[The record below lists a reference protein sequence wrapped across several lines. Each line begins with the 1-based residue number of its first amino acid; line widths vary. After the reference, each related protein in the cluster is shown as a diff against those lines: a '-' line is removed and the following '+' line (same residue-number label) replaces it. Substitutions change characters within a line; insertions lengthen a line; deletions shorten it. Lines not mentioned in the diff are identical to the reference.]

1 MLYHQYLKKLKF
13 CPFCKSSGRIFLERE
28 HAYLTYAK
36 SPYHPHHLLV
46 TPKRHL
52 VSFFSLRPEEKKDI
66 DELIKVGAGL
76 LKKLKYRNFTVLVRE
91 GDQINKSIRHLHYH
105 LIPNDRI
112 GDLDHQGQPR
122 KILSDEEIVSLSA
135 QIHSLLNP
143 RKKAKIG

>member
-52 VSFFSLRPEEKKDI
+52 VSFFGLKPGEKKDI

-76 LKKLKYRNFTVLVRE
+76 LKKLKYRNF
-91 GDQINKSIRHLHYH
+91 KSEKAIR
-105 LIPNDRI
+105 LIKASDI
-112 GDLDHQGQPR
+112 CII
-122 KILSDEEIVSLSA
+122 ILFPMIALA
-135 QIHSLLNP
+135 I
-143 RKKAKIG
+143 